1 MKIVTTPMC
10 QEILR
15 LAGVHD
21 FTVMKNIDSA
31 GADVAIVLSETD
43 TNTKSIKL
51 KLNTFSQ
58 INDSIKT
65 ISDIFGTQP
74 LVSSVENVSVLD
86 SSNENRK
93 IKVKVYSNF
102 LKDIVKDLGFTVVQE
117 NDDHDTYDFLV
128 YPDYMKDEIRDKIT
142 NEITDDL
149 NNFMTVEIP
158 SHKNAPLNPIER
170 AELRYNIL
178 EKKLCTKL

>member
-15 LAGVHD
+15 LAGVQD
-21 FTVMKNIDSA
+21 FAVMKNTDSA

-58 INDSIKT
+58 INDSIKM

-74 LVSSVENVSVLD
+74 VVSSVGNDGVLD

-102 LKDIVKDLGFTVVQE
+102 LKDIVEDLGFTVVHE
-117 NDDHDTYDFLV
+117 NDDQNIYDFLV
-128 YPDYMKDEIRDKIT
+128 YPDYMKDKIT
-142 NEITDDL
+142 DEIKL
-149 NNFMTVEIP
+149 NGFRAVEIP
-158 SHKNAPLNPIER
+158 SHRNVPLNPIKR

-178 EKKLCTKL
+178 EKRLCMKL